1 MTTIDL
7 ESNNFFLR
15 RMWLRCAIPH
25 KDIEKA
31 KTRFTKHLNETQ
43 LTDEKLEF
51 KFGLKFDNAIRDYIS
66 FQWSETLSCDN
77 CERID
82 PFRMQMCLQC
92 EKAFFCSETCK
103 RECFA
108 HTKWCTPDKL
118 ALEEE
123 YPERNIIIFLVEGNR
138 LETLFCKELDSHE
151 AEKAFENI
159 SYCATCCKS
168 IGQAGI
174 TLNNTKVPD
183 LRFCDIKCR
192 KRFTKSRSTKNLLIF
207 YISEAYLWK
216 IVTNETI

>member
-1 MTTIDL
+1 MVAINL
-7 ESNNFFLR
+7 ESHNFFLR
-15 RMWLRCAIPH
+15 RMWLKYAIPH
-25 KDIEKA
+25 SAVENVRKRIEK
-31 KTRFTKHLNETQ
+31 RFDIDLSLDHNL
-43 LTDEKLEF
+43 
-51 KFGLKFDNAIRDYIS
+51 DNAIKDYLV

-103 RECFA
+103 RECVT

-123 YPERNIIIFLVEGNR
+123 YPERNIIIFLVEGNK
-138 LETLFCKELDSHE
+138 LETLFSKELDSHE
-151 AEKAFENI
+151 TEKAFEKI

-174 TLNNTKVPD
+174 TLHTKIPD
-183 LRFCDIKCR
+183 LMFCGIKCR
-192 KRFTKSRSTKNLLIF
+192 KRFIKSTSTKNLLIF
-207 YISEAYLWK
+207 YISEAYLMK
-216 IVTNETI
+216 IVTK